1 MVGYRANEIGTTI
14 LRRVVN
20 IIVRIYKDK
29 FRKTVVDRLKPH
41 LTLEHIKKPH
51 KLTKNEFIN
60 QHVTGYSKRLLQYI

>member
-41 LTLEHIKKPH
+41 LTLKHIKSLQINQK
-51 KLTKNEFIN
+51 KEFVN
-60 QHVTGYSKRLLQYI
+60 QHVTRYSKRLLQYI